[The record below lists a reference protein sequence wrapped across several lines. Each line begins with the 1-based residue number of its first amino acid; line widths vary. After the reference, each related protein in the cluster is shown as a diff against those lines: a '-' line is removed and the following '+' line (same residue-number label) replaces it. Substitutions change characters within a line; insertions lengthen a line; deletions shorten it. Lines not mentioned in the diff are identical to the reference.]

1 MGFKNIKMWLQPV
14 NFVFNIFD
22 DFFETLFGQPT
33 TAAKLQTL
41 SKDKLDS
48 LMQDA
53 KNEYDK

>member
-14 NFVFNIFD
+14 NFVFNTFD

-41 SKDKLDS
+41 SKDNLDS